1 MADAPPIL
9 EVHALSKRYEI
20 VKSGGR
26 GRAWFVSDAA
36 AWARR
41 GLLRA
46 IRRRASSRAAP
57 DARYEEV
64 WALREV
70 SLEVARGEVLG
81 LVGHNGAGK
90 STLLKVLSRVTEP
103 TSGHAILRGRLNSLL
118 EVGVGF
124 HPELT
129 GRENIYLKGAIHGLS
144 RAAIR
149 REFDA
154 IVAFAEVER
163 FLETPL
169 KRYSSG
175 MRSRLG
181 FAIGA
186 YLEHEILVVD
196 EVLAVGDARFRA
208 QAMTRIREA
217 ARDHGTTTIFVSHD
231 LGQIREL
238 CERSVLLEAGRVI
251 ADGPTNDVL
260 ERYLQPNVSP
270 DLPSEWRAQASE
282 ARHIQRVA
290 LHTPDGTPTTT
301 FRVGAPLSMTLM
313 ATGTGAFPDL
323 DAHLIIDNVAGQR
336 LFRFRSSMVGVDV
349 TADGAPALA
358 ITADIASLPLV
369 PGHYWLSVVLTRGRT
384 RLEGRERVLRFEV
397 LPADPY
403 GAGAGWLPPDGP
415 FWVAGAWRAQALP
428 AEPVPAAPAG
438 EPPR

>member
-1 MADAPPIL
+1 MAEASPIL
-9 EVHALSKRYEI
+9 EIRALTKRYEI
-20 VKSGGR
+20 VRTGGR
-26 GRAWFVSDAA
+26 GRAWFASDAA
-36 AWARR
+36 TWITRS
-41 GLLRA
+41 LLRA
-46 IRRRASSRAAP
+46 VGRKPPSADAP
-57 DARYEEV
+57 DARYEQV
-64 WALREV
+64 WALRDV
-70 SLEVARGEVLG
+70 SFDVARGEVLG

-103 TSGHAILRGRLNSLL
+103 TAGHAILRGRLNSLL

-129 GRENIYLKGAIHGLS
+129 GRENIYLKGAIHGLT

-163 FLETPL
+163 FLDTPL

-208 QAMTRIREA
+208 QAMARIREA

-238 CERSVLLEAGRVI
+238 CERSVLLEEGRLI
-251 ADGPTNDVL
+251 ADGPTNEVL
-260 ERYLQPNVSP
+260 ERYLQPNVTR
-270 DLPSEWRAQASE
+270 DLPSVWE
-282 ARHIQRVA
+282 APPGELRHIRRVA
-290 LHTPDGTPTTT
+290 LHTPDGAPTSSV
-301 FRVGAPLSMTLM
+301 RVGDPLSMTLH
-313 ATGTGAFPDL
+313 ATGMGAFPDL
-323 DAHLIIDNVAGQR
+323 DARVAVDSVSGQR
-336 LFRFRSSMVGVDV
+336 VFRFRSSMTGVDV
-349 TADGAPALA
+349 TADGAPELA

-369 PGHYWLSVVLTRGRT
+369 PGHYWLNVTLSRART
-384 RLEGRERVLRFEV
+384 RLETRERVLRFEV
-397 LPADPY
+397 LSADPY

-415 FWVAGAWRAQALP
+415 VWVPGAWRAEA
-428 AEPVPAAPAG
+428 AAPTPESPSPG
-438 EPPR
+438 EAA